1 MVDKAYRRVGGRW
14 GIGDQRGIRK
24 VRRVL
29 QPLRGLCRILILRES
44 KRLAFLEF
52 VCMTMRH
59 TCATLLLLSGAHP
72 KVVAERLGHSTIVQT
87 LDTYSHVLPTLQ
99 ESAAESLERLMGGD
113 FRQSAHLWRTY

>member
-1 MVDKAYRRVGGRW
+1 
-14 GIGDQRGIRK
+14 
-24 VRRVL
+24 
-29 QPLRGLCRILILRES
+29 
-44 KRLAFLEF
+44 
-52 VCMTMRH
+52 MTMRH